1 MVGGVLA
8 VAMCWFVNSVV
19 VMPLRTHRL
28 LVLRVV
34 VVLYVLAGFIWFV
47 DLVGGWFVC
56 WLVFVS
62 CLLC

>member
-34 VVLYVLAGFIWFV
+34 FMLYVLAGFIWFV

-56 WLVFVS
+56 
-62 CLLC
+62 